1 MATKKKTTKT
11 TVPVEH
17 PPLTAAR
24 LAEEQAQL
32 DNHKYFK
39 SIEAGVDKS
48 GDMPYC
54 YGCRYR
60 KDKTCTIIHE
70 ERVIRSACSANCHGA
85 YQPF

>member
-1 MATKKKTTKT
+1 MAKKKT

-17 PPLTAAR
+17 PPLTVAK
-24 LAEEQAQL
+24 LTEEQMTL
-32 DNHKYFK
+32 DNHKYFV
-39 SIEAGVDKS
+39 SIEAGKDKS

-60 KDKTCTIIHE
+60 KDKYCTISHE
-70 ERVIRSACSANCHGA
+70 ERVTRNACSSNCHGA